1 MDLESCNNTFDVA
14 RGCNSAPLATISQT
28 EIKASFAISIEKKP
42 SLPSLNDVETWLNA
56 ALESSITIRQKET
69 VSSYTTAS
77 SSTVLIAD
85 FSFAKNSA

>member
-28 EIKASFAISIEKKP
+28 EIKASFAISIEKKL

-69 VSSYTTAS
+69 VETGWRYSSK
-77 SSTVLIAD
+77 LDIIRL
-85 FSFAKNSA
+85 